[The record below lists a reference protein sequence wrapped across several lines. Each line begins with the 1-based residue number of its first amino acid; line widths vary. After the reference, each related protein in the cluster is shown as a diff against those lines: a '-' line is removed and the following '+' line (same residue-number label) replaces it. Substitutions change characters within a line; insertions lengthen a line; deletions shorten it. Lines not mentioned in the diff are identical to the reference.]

1 MIPVSK
7 VIDNYPNIANF
18 FTEDWFKLEL
28 MKNEEDIH
36 LLAKQLTFN
45 ENSKSSFVYLDH
57 VERCLNGLKDNI
69 KGHEHY
75 FKALKHKERYFG
87 ILAELEI
94 GLMIKNMGFEF
105 EIEPSIVNGF
115 SDIKI
120 TNAEAEIFIE
130 ISTKEGLSYEEIE
143 KIGYNC
149 TISRFE
155 TRPPE
160 KFKGKII
167 KESKQLSKTSPGIF
181 ALVIEPSS
189 IPEIESI
196 KNAFGFSRLWGEYI
210 ELGIDPSE
218 KVKKRVSALLIY
230 CNYTTINVE
239 NNCFCRKEDSFL
251 CVNPQADFPLPTFAL
266 QKFEV
271 YGTEIIQ
278 PSLFRL

>member
-7 VIDNYPNIANF
+7 VTDNYPNIAKF
-18 FTEDWFKLEL
+18 FTNEWFESEL
-28 MKNEEDIH
+28 KKDNKNIH

-45 ENSKSSFVYLDH
+45 KNSKSSIVYFKH
-57 VERCLNGLKDNI
+57 VERCLSELKDNI
-69 KGHEHY
+69 MGHENH

-87 ILAELEI
+87 LLAELEV
-94 GLMIKNMGFEF
+94 GLMYKHMGFEIEF
-105 EIEPSIVNGF
+105 EPPLPKGF

-120 TNAEAEIFIE
+120 TNAETEIFIE
-130 ISTKEGLSYEEIE
+130 VSTKKGLSFKE
-143 KIGYNC
+143 KEKVGNSC
-149 TISRFE
+149 TISEFE

-167 KESKQLSKTSPGIF
+167 EESKQLSVVHPGIF

-196 KNAFGFSRLWGEYI
+196 KHAFGFSRLWGKYI

-230 CNYTTINVE
+230 CNYTTINE
-239 NNCFCRKEDSFL
+239 ESNCLCRKEDTFL
-251 CVNPQADFPLPTFAL
+251 CVNPLAEFQLPTSVIH
-266 QKFEV
+266 KFET
-271 YGTEIIQ
+271 YGTEIII
-278 PSLFRL
+278 PDLL